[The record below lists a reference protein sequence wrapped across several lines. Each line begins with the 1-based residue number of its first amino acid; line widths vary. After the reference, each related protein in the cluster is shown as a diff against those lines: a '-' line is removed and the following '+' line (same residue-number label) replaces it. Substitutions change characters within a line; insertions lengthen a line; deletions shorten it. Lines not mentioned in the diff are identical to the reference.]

1 MRAPEQCVILV
12 GGLGTRLGALTV
24 ETPKPLLAV
33 AGRPFLEYLLFEAA
47 RFGFKRVLLLA
58 GYRADQVA
66 RYLDESDIARR
77 LRLKI
82 DVVVEDEPAG
92 TGGALWRA
100 RERLDEYFYLLNGDS
115 WFDFNWL
122 SLVTVEG
129 SDRAVATLG
138 LRHVEDASRYGV
150 VETDDGVVRRFRD
163 RPEQAGPGDVNS
175 GVYLVSREIVA
186 ALRPQCSLERDVLPA
201 LARAGRLRAQ
211 RASGGFIDIGVPED
225 FSRAQTLLPDWRR
238 RPAAF
243 LDRDGTLNED
253 RHYVHRV
260 ADFHWLPGA
269 IEAVRLLDDAG
280 FYVFVVTNQA
290 GVARGFY
297 TEDDIELLHAWIQS
311 QLRDRGAHIDDFRY
325 CAYHPE
331 AAVEAYRRDH
341 AWRKPGPGMLRDL
354 ITHWPVDLAGS
365 LMAGDKDIDVAA
377 GQAAGIGSLKIDAE
391 GLLPQVRALISRAD
405 RGSGGGGGLRWS
417 GGAP

>member
-12 GGLGTRLGALTV
+12 GGLGTRLGALTANM
-24 ETPKPLLAV
+24 PKPLLAV
-33 AGRPFLEYLLFEAA
+33 AGRPFLEYLLLEAA

-66 RYLDESDIARR
+66 YYLAGSDIAER
-77 LRLKI
+77 LRLQI
-82 DVVVEDEPAG
+82 DLLVEEKPAG
-92 TGGALWRA
+92 TGGALWQA
-100 RERLDEYFYLLNGDS
+100 RELLDEHFYLLNGDS
-115 WFDFNWL
+115 WFNFNWL
-122 SLVTVEG
+122 SLMTVEG

-138 LRHVEDASRYGV
+138 LRPLADASRYGV
-150 VETDDGVVRRFRD
+150 VETDDGAVRRFRD

-201 LARAGRLRAQ
+201 LAEAGQLRAF

-225 FSRAQTLLPDWRR
+225 FSRAQTLLPNWRE

-253 RHYVHRV
+253 RHYVHRI

-269 IEAVRLLDDAG
+269 VEAIRLLNDAG

-290 GVARGFY
+290 GVAHGFY
-297 TEDDIELLHAWIQS
+297 REEDVESLHAWIQGE
-311 QLRDRGAHIDDFRY
+311 LRNRGAHIDDFRY
-325 CAYHPE
+325 CAFHPE
-331 AAVEAYRRDH
+331 ATVEAYRGEH
-341 AWRKPGPGMLRDL
+341 TWRKPGPGMLRDL

-365 LMAGDKDIDVAA
+365 FMAGDKDIDVAA
-377 GQAAGIGSLKIDAE
+377 GQAAGIASLRIGPE
-391 GLLPQVRALISRAD
+391 GLLPHVRALISRKA
-405 RGSGGGGGLRWS
+405 
-417 GGAP
+417 

>member
-1 MRAPEQCVILV
+1 MKEISKQLIDAVYERDFATLKTLKPYYNEPLDSTTSFGANTILHHAAKESNVEMIDYLIANGANPNAENNDGQTPFAAVAHHRGAYHLWSGRIRSVPERLGMRAPEQCVILV

-33 AGRPFLEYLLFEAA
+33 AGRPFLEYLLREAA

-66 RYLDESDIARR
+66 SYLAESDIARH
-77 LRLKI
+77 LRLEI
-82 DVVVEDEPAG
+82 DLHVEAEPAG

-138 LRHVEDASRYGV
+138 LRQVEDASRYGV
-150 VETDDGVVRRFRD
+150 VETDDGAVRRFRD

-175 GVYLVSREIVA
+175 GVYLMSREIVA

-201 LARAGRLRAQ
+201 LAQAGRLRAQ
-211 RASGGFIDIGVPED
+211 RVRGGFIDIGVPED
-225 FSRAQTLLPDWRR
+225 FARAQSLLPRWRK

-253 RHYVHRV
+253 RNYVHRI

-269 IEAVRLLDDAG
+269 IEAVRLLNDAG

-297 TEDDIELLHAWIQS
+297 REEDVEMLHVWIRES
-311 QLRDRGAHIDDFRY
+311 CGI
-325 CAYHPE
+325 
-331 AAVEAYRRDH
+331 AARN
-341 AWRKPGPGMLRDL
+341 
-354 ITHWPVDLAGS
+354 
-365 LMAGDKDIDVAA
+365 
-377 GQAAGIGSLKIDAE
+377 
-391 GLLPQVRALISRAD
+391 
-405 RGSGGGGGLRWS
+405 
-417 GGAP
+417 

>member
-1 MRAPEQCVILV
+1 MRAPEQCVVLV
-12 GGLGTRLGALTV
+12 GGLGTRLGALT
-24 ETPKPLLAV
+24 TDMPKPLLAV
-33 AGRPFLEYLLFEAA
+33 AGRPFLEYLLLEVA

-58 GYRADQVA
+58 GFRADQVA
-66 RYLDESDIARR
+66 RYLADSDIARR
-77 LRLKI
+77 LRLEI
-82 DVVVEDEPAG
+82 DLLAEDKPAG
-92 TGGALWRA
+92 TGGALWHA

-115 WFDFNWL
+115 WFNFNWL
-122 SLVTVEG
+122 SLVTAEG
-129 SDRAVATLG
+129 AGRAVATLG
-138 LRHVEDASRYGV
+138 LRRLDDASRYGV
-150 VETDDGVVRRFRD
+150 VETDNGAVRRFLD
-163 RPEQAGPGDVNS
+163 RPERGGPGDVNS
-175 GVYLVSREIVA
+175 GVYLLSREIVT
-186 ALRPQCSLERDVLPA
+186 ALRPQCSLERDILPA
-201 LARAGRLRAQ
+201 LADAGRLRAH
-211 RASGGFIDIGVPED
+211 RAAGGFIDIGVPED
-225 FSRAQTLLPDWRR
+225 FARAQILLPDWRR

-269 IEAVRLLDDAG
+269 IEAVRLLNDAG

-297 TEDDIELLHAWIQS
+297 TEDDIESLHAWIQS

-331 AAVEAYRRDH
+331 AAVDVYRRDH

-354 ITHWPVDLAGS
+354 IDHWPVDLAGS

-377 GQAAGIGSLKIDAE
+377 GQAAGIVSLKIGPE
-391 GLLPQVRALISRAD
+391 GLLPQVRALISR
-405 RGSGGGGGLRWS
+405 GGWDS
-417 GGAP
+417 GGAAD

>member
-66 RYLDESDIARR
+66 SYLAESDIARH
-77 LRLKI
+77 LRLEI
-82 DVVVEDEPAG
+82 DLHVEAEPAG
-92 TGGALWRA
+92 TGGALWQA

-115 WFDFNWL
+115 WLDFNWL

-150 VETDDGVVRRFRD
+150 VETDDGLVRRFRD

-186 ALRPQCSLERDVLPA
+186 ALRPRCSLERDVLPA
-201 LARAGRLRAQ
+201 LAEAGRLRAQ
-211 RASGGFIDIGVPED
+211 RVRGGFIDIGVPED
-225 FSRAQTLLPDWRR
+225 FARAQSLLPRWRK

-253 RHYVHRV
+253 RNYVHRID
-260 ADFHWLPGA
+260 DFHWLPGA
-269 IEAVRLLDDAG
+269 IEAVRLLNDAG

-297 TEDDIELLHAWIQS
+297 REEDVESLHAWIQRE
-311 QLRDRGAHIDDFRY
+311 LRDRGAHIDDFRY
-325 CAYHPE
+325 CAFHPE
-331 AAVEAYRRDH
+331 ATIEAYRGDH
-341 AWRKPGPGMLRDL
+341 AWRKPAPGMLCDL

-365 LMAGDKDIDVAA
+365 FMAGDKEIDVAA
-377 GQAAGIGSLKIDAE
+377 GQAVGILSLRIGPE
-391 GLLPQVRALISRAD
+391 GLLPHVR
-405 RGSGGGGGLRWS
+405 RWS
-417 GGAP
+417 RPA